1 MQSTPEPHDRPR
13 RFCLVFARG
22 GGGGQLQT
30 IPLTPAFARSTYG
43 FAARDRADLLP
54 SVSVERLRRRSF
66 GQQVEASNVA
76 KPQTGHTRANLSRAS
91 ALVWPRLR
99 GHACAR
105 ATLAALK
112 AGRAQVE
119 EKLRELGRVAQPSSP
134 ERLKEQL
141 SLFVARRGGFGQTG
155 RVASHGRNVRR
166 CHVPTDTSLAA
177 TKPPSL
183 LVFRS
188 PIGVREGLIDGVRLP
203 RFGLS
208 RTFSAE

>member
-22 GGGGQLQT
+22 GGGQLQT
-30 IPLTPAFARSTYG
+30 IPLIPAFARSTYG

-119 EKLRELGRVAQPSSP
+119 EKLRELGREDPIRTVTGTSALDAAI
-134 ERLKEQL
+134 ERTEAILRTL
-141 SLFVARRGGFGQTG
+141 GSMRSLGDDAD
-155 RVASHGRNVRR
+155 RV
-166 CHVPTDTSLAA
+166 
-177 TKPPSL
+177 
-183 LVFRS
+183 
-188 PIGVREGLIDGVRLP
+188 
-203 RFGLS
+203 
-208 RTFSAE
+208 